1 MNKNLLLTLWAML
14 SALNI
19 AAYTLD
25 RVSVHD
31 PSVVWEP
38 TSQTYYI
45 FGSHREVA
53 KSTDMMNWTR
63 VANGKE
69 LINTSEEMRGVAWAT
84 SSSTNAYSK
93 DAFTTPAL
101 ANTEVT
107 AVGGV
112 KKSLPAFNA
121 QAWSEQGAPGTYD
134 ITGNLWA
141 PDVIYN
147 TEMQKWCMYMSV
159 NGNNWYSS
167 IVLLTAD
174 NIEGPYTYQA
184 PIVISGFSEVNYK
197 RTDIELALG
206 SLEALPSRY
215 ASPWITTY
223 PNNIDPCVFYD
234 ETGKLRMSYGSW
246 FGGIFMLELDEQTGL
261 RDYTVSYEASST
273 SDPYFG
279 KKIAGGYHAS
289 GEASYI
295 EYIGGY
301 YYLFMSYGG
310 FDSNKGYQMRVF
322 RSKNPD
328 GPYEDP
334 MHTGGVALYDGYR
347 MNYGATANT
356 VRGENIFGAYGSWGY
371 QARGIWGERAQGHNS
386 IIAAQDGHIYLVY
399 HTRFQNRGEGHEV
412 RVHEVFQN
420 EDGWLVAAPFEYT
433 GETLTN
439 AQVSTT
445 QQVATASIAGH
456 YKLMVHRNGLDHEQ
470 KEIVTPVEIELKSDG
485 TITGACSGS
494 WANTEGKCYVQITLD
509 GKTYKGVMINQKM
522 EPTDETVVAFTAMC
536 KSDGVSIWGY
546 QFTPDEPVTGGD
558 ITTGIVAYYNFDNT
572 TIANFYNDSQ
582 VATLQQEGE
591 TPAPTLET
599 DYELGTKV
607 IHTQF
612 GGNGNTS
619 NVKFANPLYGNDNLT
634 DATFAFWVN
643 PFDENRWDALWGLQD
658 DNGGRLYLTGNNYL
672 GYNSGGWIDYNHP
685 NSVTTNDITFGIW
698 NFITI
703 TISSTQGAK
712 VYVNGVEKP
721 FQSTN
726 SGDNTL
732 DYNAL
737 MIKYNALMINF
748 IKNCPNMYFG
758 YGSWWGSA
766 NAQYDELQVYKRAL
780 TDTDIKALYQKELAD
795 GPYAEEE
802 PDYAGDVKPNR
813 YLGGDI
819 SMLPY
824 YEEAGSTYLDKD
836 GKPIAGNMIKYLKK
850 QGWNSMRVRLFVDPE
865 SYKATDDSKFWNE
878 GARQNLADVKALG
891 KRIKDAG
898 MKFMLDLH
906 YSDTWTDPDK
916 HLAPQSWENS
926 NYPQQVYNY
935 TKYVLQQLVAYGA
948 TPDFIQVG
956 NEVNNGMLWSSLWGA
971 EAEKC
976 YANSTGDKMT
986 NFISYIKSGSQAC
999 REVCP
1004 KAKIVFHV
1012 AMDYNANVDYANWA
1026 AKTWPATLASNSV
1039 DYDIIGLSYYPYYHG
1054 SLDYL
1059 TSLLSYLQTNYPTKE
1074 VQLVEVGYP
1083 HAYYPTENS
1092 YDYTAT
1098 YPATDDGQLTFTKA
1112 LISALSGYS
1121 QVTGLYWWW
1130 PEANEY
1136 WKKNTSTSVTTN
1148 WYNYGLWDNET
1159 GKATQALYVL
1169 DDFLSGGVKVGA
1181 TDNTTGYMAA
1191 TSQIH
1196 TMVDGSSIHYTFTQ
1210 TTNPTE
1216 NWHGYLLYAGTADAT
1231 PTWDNAY
1238 VILRGDNYEDK
1249 EGTNSRCKNNFNWDT
1264 FKTDMNGATVD
1275 MYVTYVNGTF
1285 AMTSTITPS
1294 GSSNA
1299 YTYSY
1304 SKALDNAPASL
1315 AVCLSLNNAC
1325 LTITKDEYEPPYTYF
1340 NDFENING
1348 SMAYNAQGNAIIH
1361 GDGSFATDS
1370 NADFGQV
1377 FQNAANGTRTNYL
1390 MLPTDVL
1397 SHSAHTKQLTIGFW
1411 VNMKSA
1417 TNFFFS
1423 PVFSAYGSEPSSTGN
1438 SVPMLVC
1445 EARCLVQLNCDGWCD
1460 FDINGGGKTYND
1472 GTPYVTTAWLD
1483 DKDWHY
1489 YTAVFTET
1497 TAKVYVDGELK
1508 NGWTVDGTSDGQKIS
1523 GLFTSGSQLSYICL
1537 GGNQAWGWNDP
1548 DPAFAFDDVMI
1559 TNKALTAN
1567 EIAAIVNSKTTAVSK
1582 NMATIAA
1589 NKGDITSMI
1598 NGTFEANAD
1607 GWTGNTNHLALTR
1620 SWRGSA
1626 SNYFI
1631 ERTTTGTMSYT
1642 LSNMPAG
1649 TYKVVAAARSYAGG
1663 QIQPEIASTTGST
1676 MTGVG
1681 DGPTEGNM
1689 EINTNGVEMPYSP
1702 LGGFTTDD
1710 WGHNWRWIS
1719 ATGTLAADGD
1729 LTIKFNCTG
1738 TGWMAIDDVHLYC
1751 TNLDGTSYTRTV
1763 GDGKGTINANDYE
1776 VTADIVMENPN
1787 TVLRTTGTV
1796 TTAAGE
1802 TMNNNQY
1809 NSSRITRLVL
1819 YDGYDFT
1826 KLTGDVGADNGAVLY
1841 RSIPADTWN
1850 TLVVPFWPTTSL
1862 TKKYPTVFANG
1873 TLTFSDVD
1881 RTTWGGVDK
1890 PMLIK
1895 SATAITAIEGKLAS
1909 TNNGGSGVNHNDM
1922 TSGAGAPMV
1931 GVYDKGT
1938 VPVSDATNAYYAVGA
1953 SDNSLHKVTGGNVTL
1968 KPFRAYFMLT
1978 GSTNSR
1984 SIIGM
1989 NFDDDAPT
1997 AIGSTP
2003 LQTGTGAAAGTVY
2016 NLQGQRVAKPAKGL
2030 YIINGKKVMMK

>member
-1 MNKNLLLTLWAML
+1 ML

-19 AAYTLD
+19 AAYTLK

-45 FGSHREVA
+45 FGSHRDVA
-53 KSTDMMNWTR
+53 KSTNMMNWTR
-63 VANGKE
+63 VTSGIE
-69 LINTSEEMRGVAWAT
+69 LINGNEVPRGVAWAT
-84 SSSTNAYSK
+84 SSNTNAYSK

-101 ANTEVT
+101 TEVE
-107 AVGGV
+107 VGGV
-112 KKSLPAFNA
+112 KKSLPAFDA
-121 QAWSEQGAPGTYD
+121 QAWSAKGTTGTYD

-147 TEMQKWCMYMSV
+147 TAMKKWCMYMSV

-184 PIVISGFSEVNYK
+184 PIVISGFTNDNYK
-197 RTDIELALG
+197 QTDLELVLG
-206 SLEALPSRY
+206 STLDALPDRY
-215 ASPWITTY
+215 KAPWTSKSKPSY

-234 ETGKLRMSYGSW
+234 ETGKLWMSYGSW
-246 FGGIFMLELDEQTGL
+246 FGGIFMLELDKATGL
-261 RDYTVSYEASST
+261 RDYTVSYDT
-273 SDPYFG
+273 SDTRDPYFG
-279 KKIAGGYHAS
+279 KKIAGGYEVS

-310 FDSNKGYQMRVF
+310 FESNKGYQMRVF
-322 RSKNPD
+322 RSTSPD

-334 MHTGGVALYDGYR
+334 QGAGALYNVYSE
-347 MNYGATANT
+347 NFGANST

-433 GETLTN
+433 DETLTN

-445 QQVATASIAGH
+445 QQVAKASIAGH
-456 YKLMVHRNGLDHEQ
+456 YKLMVHRNGLDHKQ

-522 EPTDETVVAFTAMC
+522 EPTDEQVVAFTAMC

-572 TIANFYNDSQ
+572 TIANFYNNSQ
-582 VATLQQEGE
+582 VATLQQEG
-591 TPAPTLET
+591 TNSVPTLQT
-599 DYELGTKV
+599 DSERSGKV
-607 IHTQF
+607 IHTNA
-612 GGNGNTS
+612 GSNGNTS
-619 NVKFANPLYGNDNLT
+619 SAKFANPLYNDT
-634 DATFAFWVN
+634 DATGATIAFWVN
-643 PFDENRWDALWGLQD
+643 PLDENYYDDLIAFYDPETDA
-658 DNGGRLYLTGNNYL
+658 NARLYMNANTYVGFNDWKGN
-672 GYNSGGWIDYNHP
+672 WIDLNHS
-685 NSVTTNDITFGIW
+685 NEIKTNNITFGMW
-698 NFITI
+698 NFVVL
-703 TISSTQGAK
+703 TISSSDLK
-712 VYVNGVEKP
+712 IYVDGVEKN
-721 FQSTN
+721 FSTSN
-726 SGDNTL
+726 GSKGFSYESIITFLKSCKSLN
-732 DYNAL
+732 
-737 MIKYNALMINF
+737 
-748 IKNCPNMYFG
+748 FG
-758 YGSWWGSA
+758 YGIFWWGSS
-766 NAQYDELQVYKRAL
+766 NALFDELLVYKRAL
-780 TDTDIKALYQKELAD
+780 TATDVKALYQKEVAD
-795 GPYAEEE
+795 NKYAELQ
-802 PDYAGDVKPNR
+802 PDVVDNTQALR
-813 YLGGDI
+813 YVGGDI
-819 SMLPY
+819 SMLPC

-836 GKPIAGNMIKYLKK
+836 GQAIGGDLIAYLKL

-865 SYKATDDSKFWNE
+865 NYKTVNGETFWNE

-898 MKFMLDLH
+898 MKFMLDIH

-916 HLAPQSWENS
+916 HLAPLSWTNS
-926 NYPQQVYNY
+926 STYADEVYSY
-935 TKYVLQQLVAYGA
+935 TKDVLQQLVAYGA

-956 NEVNNGMLWSSLWGA
+956 NEVNNGMLWDNLLASQATNVVSA
-971 EAEKC
+971 SDTDA
-976 YANSTGDKMT
+976 DMT
-986 NFISYIKSGSQAC
+986 NFISYIKSGSRAC

-1012 AMDYNANVDYANWA
+1012 AMDYANTNWA
-1026 AKTWPATLASNSV
+1026 AKTWPGTLAANNV

-1054 SLDYL
+1054 PLDRL
-1059 TSLLSYLQTNYPTKE
+1059 TALLGHLKTTYPAKE

-1083 HAYYPTENS
+1083 HAYYPTEKS

-1249 EGTNSRCKNNFNWDT
+1249 EGTISRCSNNFNWDT

-1361 GDGSFATDS
+1361 GDGLFATDS

-1438 SVPMLVC
+1438 GVPMLVC
-1445 EARCLVQLNCDGWCD
+1445 EGRGLLQLNCDGWCD
-1460 FDINGGGKTYND
+1460 FGINDGGKTYND

-1537 GGNQAWGWNDP
+1537 GGNQAWDWNDP

-1567 EIAAIVNSKTTAVSK
+1567 EIAAIVNSKTTAVRK

-1589 NKGDITSMI
+1589 NRGDITSMI

-1663 QIQPEIASTTGST
+1663 QIQPEIAGTTGST

-1681 DGPTEGNM
+1681 DGPKEGNM

-1702 LGGFTTDD
+1702 LGGFTTDAY
-1710 WGHNWRWIS
+1710 GHNWRWIS
-1719 ATGTLAADGD
+1719 ATGALAADGD

-1802 TMNNNQY
+1802 TMNNNQH

-1826 KLTGDVGADNGAVLY
+1826 KLTGNVGADNGAVLY
-1841 RSIPADTWN
+1841 RSIPAKTWN

-1862 TKKYPTVFANG
+1862 TKKYPTAFANG

-1881 RTTWGGVDK
+1881 RATWGGVDK

-1909 TNNGGSGVNHNDM
+1909 TNGGGSGITHNDM

-1931 GVYDKGT
+1931 GVYAKGT
-1938 VPVSDATNAYYAVGA
+1938 VPVSDATTAYYAVGA

-1978 GSTNSR
+1978 GATNSR

-1989 NFDDDAPT
+1989 NFDDGETT
-1997 AIGSTP
+1997 AIGSMP
-2003 LQTGTGAAAGTVY
+2003 LPAGTGAAAGTVY